1 VWRYQLAEDAFMSA
15 VLPFGG
21 AIILVVV
28 DGSLGD
34 AYIGDIPEDAE
45 ECPAPHG
52 QPSGRSGI
60 RTFDF

>member
-1 VWRYQLAEDAFMSA
+1 MSA